1 MITYGLIGYPLLQ
14 SGSERYFTRKFRK
27 EKISGRQYKLF
38 PLKEIEQ
45 LTNLLQ
51 DNPDICGLNVTIPY
65 KEKVLPFLNNIDTFA
80 RETGAVNTIKIIR
93 KNGLPV
99 MNGYNT
105 DVFGFEKSLSHE
117 VSHEGH
123 IYALILGT
131 GGASKAIAYIL
142 RKLRINYLLVSRGNI
157 TPGCISY
164 SGLTKDIIRKYTL
177 IINTTPLG
185 MYPDTSTYPIIPY
198 EYLTRDHFLYD
209 LIYNPVQTE
218 FLKKGQ
224 AMGAKVQNGLQMFYN
239 QAELSYSL
247 WEMEVWNNFQENE
260 YG

>member
-27 EKISGRQYKLF
+27 EKISGRQFKLF

-45 LTNLLQ
+45 LTTLLQ

-65 KEKVLPFLNNIDTFA
+65 KEKVLPFLNNIDPVA
-80 RETGAVNTIKIIR
+80 KETGAVNTIKIIR
-93 KNGLPV
+93 KNGLLV

-105 DVFGFEKSLSHE
+105 DAFGFENSL
-117 VSHEGH
+117 SHEGH

-131 GGASKAIAYIL
+131 GGASKAVAYVL
-142 RKLRINYLLVSRGNI
+142 RKLKINYLLVSRGNLP
-157 TPGCISY
+157 PGCISY
-164 SGLTKDIIRKYTL
+164 SGLTKEIIRKYTL

-185 MYPDTSTYPIIPY
+185 MYPDTSIFPIIPY

-224 AMGAKVQNGLQMFYN
+224 AMGAKTQNGLKMLYN
-239 QAELSYSL
+239 QAGLSYNI
-247 WEMEVWNNFQENE
+247 WEMNLRDKARENK
-260 YG
+260 